1 MQARGGRTTTET
13 LSPRRAL
20 GAGRANVWTPP
31 GVPLFIGPL
40 DRSPIGVVF
49 IACALRGRVPIAAL
63 CISIF
68 FRVRRATGNCPN
80 DLLLGL
86 VRFVHHFRA
95 LVRTRRPV
103 QARVLPWTLLL
114 RASWKISRCADDR
127 LRGPDYS
134 EPDYSEVANING
146 DAYKVRA

>member
-1 MQARGGRTTTET
+1 MKRNEGVADLIEQTGREEAEFIAVG
-13 LSPRRAL
+13 S
-20 GAGRANVWTPP
+20 
-31 GVPLFIGPL
+31 LFIGPL

-114 RASWKISRCADDR
+114 RVTVKN
-127 LRGPDYS
+127 LG
-134 EPDYSEVANING
+134 V
-146 DAYKVRA
+146 